1 MSKWSGR
8 TKGSVLGYQ
17 IFIFFIKNLGV
28 PVAYFL
34 LYFVVPV
41 YYIFLQKTRK
51 NLSITFK
58 KIPELNSSHLQ
69 NTIYR
74 NFHSL
79 GKTLI
84 DNFAILTKFGVKYSY
99 SENGEKYL
107 IDLINHKQPAI
118 LISGHIGSWHIA
130 GELLKKQKG
139 VINVVMF
146 DGEAKRIKKLVEKNI
161 GKSNYNIITIKK
173 DFSHLF
179 KIKTAVDNG
188 ELICIHAD
196 RYLEGANTITAKLL
210 DKEVH
215 LPLGPFAIAS
225 KLNIPYT
232 FVFAIKESMY
242 KYQFSA
248 TKPQL
253 SNDPQIIANEFS
265 EVLSEK
271 LSNNPEQWFNYFNIF
286 EDKK

>member
-8 TKGSVLGYQ
+8 TKGFVLGYQ
-17 IFIFFIKNLGV
+17 IFIFFIKKLGV

-34 LYFVVPV
+34 LYFVVPF
-41 YYIFLQKTRK
+41 YYIFLPKAKR
-51 NLSITFK
+51 NLAATFK
-58 KIPELNSSHLQ
+58 KIPQLNSSNLQ
-69 NTIYR
+69 IIIYR
-74 NFHSL
+74 NFHNL
-79 GKTLI
+79 GKTLL
-84 DNFAILTKFGVKYSY
+84 DNFAILTKWGSKYSY
-99 SENGEKYL
+99 TQEGEEYL
-107 IDLINHKQPAI
+107 IDLIKNQKPAI
-118 LISGHIGSWHIA
+118 LISGHIGSWNIA

-139 VINVVMF
+139 VVNVVMF
-146 DGEAKRIKKLVEKNI
+146 DGEAKRIKKLVERNI
-161 GKSNYNIITIKK
+161 GESNYKIIAIKY
-173 DFSHLF
+173 DLSHLF
-179 KIKTAVDNG
+179 KIKIAVDKG

-196 RYLEGANTITAKLL
+196 RYLEGANTITTKLFN
-210 DKEVH
+210 KEVH
-215 LPLGPFAIAS
+215 LPLGPFAIAA

-253 SNDPQIIANEFS
+253 SNDPQVIANEFS

>member
-8 TKGSVLGYQ
+8 TKGFVLGYQ
-17 IFIFFIKNLGV
+17 IFIFLIKKLGI

-41 YYIFLQKTRK
+41 YYVFLQKARK
-51 NLSITFK
+51 NLSATFK
-58 KIPELNSSHLQ
+58 NIPQLNSSSLQ
-69 NTIYR
+69 IIIYR
-74 NFHSL
+74 NFHNL

-84 DNFAILTKFGVKYSY
+84 DNFAILTKWSDNYSY
-99 SENGEKYL
+99 TQEGEEYL
-107 IDLINHKQPAI
+107 IDLIKNQKSAI
-118 LISGHIGSWHIA
+118 LISGHIGSWNIA

-146 DGEAKRIKKLVEKNI
+146 DGEAKRIKKLVERNI
-161 GKSNYNIITIKK
+161 GESNYKIISIKK
-173 DFSHLF
+173 DLSHLF

-196 RYLEGANTITAKLL
+196 RYLEGANTITAKLFN
-210 DKEVH
+210 KEVQF
-215 LPLGPFAIAS
+215 PLGPFAIVS
-225 KLNIPYT
+225 KLNIPYS

-253 SNDPQIIANEFS
+253 SNDPQIIANEFADI
-265 EVLSEK
+265 LSQK
-271 LSNNPEQWFNYFNIF
+271 LSKHPEQWFNYFNIF
-286 EDKK
+286 EKK